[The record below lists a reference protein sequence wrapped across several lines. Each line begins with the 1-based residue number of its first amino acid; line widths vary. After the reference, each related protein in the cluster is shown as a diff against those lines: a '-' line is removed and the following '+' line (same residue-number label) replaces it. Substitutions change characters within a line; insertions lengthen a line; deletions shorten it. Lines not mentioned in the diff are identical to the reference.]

1 MSRLTPR
8 RFRHSATSGV
18 FFAILTA
25 VLFVAPFAAAI
36 GAKAITLSP
45 AGSTGNSNT
54 VGDTVNIQFTASG
67 GTAPYTW
74 SVSAGVLPTGLTL
87 SSSGLVNG
95 TWTTPGAWTFT
106 ITATDSTSAT
116 GSATF
121 SGTTAAAPS
130 ILTITSPAA
139 GNYVSIIN
147 TTASV
152 TFLASGG
159 TGPYTWAVATGTLPT
174 GLTLSSSSGLLSG
187 TYAALGAFPLTI
199 RVTDSLAATA
209 TASYTI
215 TVANPV
221 TITPTALPALAV
233 GTATTVTFTA
243 TGGSGSGY
251 TFARVGDSP
260 VPAGL
265 TLSSAGVLSGTPT
278 TAGSY
283 LFGVRATDSSGD
295 TGDIVYSGTIAVPVP
310 TMPIWMLFGLAVLLI
325 GIAARRLT
333 TTRALG
339 K

>member
-8 RFRHSATSGV
+8 RFRHSASGM

-25 VLFVAPFAAAI
+25 VLFVAPFAATI
-36 GAKAITLSP
+36 GARAITISP
-45 AGSTGNSNT
+45 AGSTGNAKT
-54 VGDTVNIQFTASG
+54 VGDTSNIQFTASG

-74 SVSAGVLPTGLTL
+74 SVSAGALPTALTL
-87 SSSGLVNG
+87 SSSGLVSG
-95 TWTTPGAWTFT
+95 TFTTAGAWTFT

-121 SGTTAAAPS
+121 SGTTTAAPS
-130 ILTITSPAA
+130 ILTITSPPA
-139 GNYVSIIN
+139 GNYISIIN
-147 TTASV
+147 TTES
-152 TFLASGG
+152 TTLSASGG

-187 TYAALGAFPLTI
+187 TYAALGAFPFTI
-199 RVTDSLAATA
+199 RATDSLDATA

-221 TITPTALPALAV
+221 TIAPTALPALTV
-233 GTATTVTFTA
+233 GTATNVTLTA
-243 TGGSGSGY
+243 TGGTGTGY
-251 TFARVGDSP
+251 TWKPVGASP
-260 VPAGL
+260 LPAGL

-278 TAGSY
+278 TAGPY
-283 LFGVRATDSSGD
+283 VFGVRATDSSGD
-295 TGDIVYSGTIAVPVP
+295 TGDIVYSGTVAAAVP
-310 TMPIWMLFGLAVLLI
+310 TMPMWMLFGLAALLI

-339 K
+339 R